1 MKFTSVTKL
10 KAWIRNKAKEADAP
24 IDVIMRSYMMERFLE
39 RISLSEYRE
48 NFIIKG
54 GFLIKALVGIDLRMT
69 MDMDATIK
77 GIRINH
83 EVVEKLINN
92 IASIDAGDDITF
104 EILSIKP
111 IRDASECD
119 DFCISLRGWFLKLR
133 QDIKVDITVGD
144 LVLPSEIEQDYPLMF
159 ENRSIS
165 IMAYNLYSILAEKL
179 DATLTNNI
187 HNTRSRDFYDLY
199 LLTHLNKNKIDCK
212 QLQEITQAKMYDRG
226 NNVYYDNRRIY
237 LKKTFESKKIRDHW
251 TTYANEY
258 NYASEISFDDIIP
271 AIYWLLDET

>member
-10 KAWIRNKAKEADAP
+10 KDWIRNKAKEIDAP
-24 IDVIMRSYMMERFLE
+24 IDITMRSFMMERFLE
-39 RISLSEYRE
+39 RISLSEYRD

-77 GIRINH
+77 GIQINY
-83 EVVEKLINN
+83 EAVEKIINE
-92 IASIDAGDDITF
+92 ISLIDADDDITF

-111 IRDASECD
+111 IRDASEYD

-133 QDIKVDITVGD
+133 QDIKIDITVGD

-199 LLTHLNKNKIDCK
+199 LLTRLNKNKINRK
-212 QLQEITQAKMYDRG
+212 QLQEIIQAKMYDRG
-226 NNVYYDNRRIY
+226 NSVYYENRRIY
-237 LKKTFESKKIRDHW
+237 LEKIFESEKIRDHW
-251 TTYANEY
+251 ATYANEY
-258 NYASEISFDDIIP
+258 NYASAISFDDIIP
-271 AIYWLLDET
+271 VIHWLFEET

>member
-10 KAWIRNKAKEADAP
+10 KDWIRNKAKEIDAP
-24 IDVIMRSYMMERFLE
+24 IDIMMRSYMMERFLE
-39 RISLSEYRE
+39 RISLSEYRD

-69 MDMDATIK
+69 MYMDATIK
-77 GIRINH
+77 GIQINY
-83 EVVEKLINN
+83 ELVEKMINE
-92 IASIDAGDDITF
+92 ISSIDAGDDITF

-111 IRDASECD
+111 IRDASEYD

-199 LLTHLNKNKIDCK
+199 LLTHLNKDKIDRK
-212 QLQEITQAKMYDRG
+212 QLQEITQTKMYDRG
-226 NNVYYDNRRIY
+226 NSVYYDNRRIY
-237 LKKTFESKKIRDHW
+237 LEKTFESEKIRDHW
-251 TTYANEY
+251 ATYANEY
-258 NYASEISFDDIIP
+258 SYANKIPFDDIIP
-271 AIYWLLDET
+271 TIYWLLEES